1 MTGGKIVT
9 QNVGDRNSLKHRNGR
24 NSTAK
29 THKAMT
35 QSPMTLFDFLF
46 AYQWCHEAW
55 CVLAWPQVSFH
66 PSSYHPSFSHYDSTG
81 IYLLLSLRCARICYR
96 EVDHEQKNWC
106 LPHKVKT
113 MFCNGV
119 GDTKTPKAHNKLGNG
134 CRCFGAEWRGST
146 LIVTD
151 DTVLFG
157 SFYQLGLESR
167 ACARIV
173 SRETR
178 LAARIIAAFPCENA
192 RLWKSRRCRWK

>member
-1 MTGGKIVT
+1 MKK
-9 QNVGDRNSLKHRNGR
+9 D
-24 NSTAK
+24 TAK

-35 QSPMTLFDFLF
+35 QSPMTLSDFLF
-46 AYQWCHEAW
+46 AYRWCHEVL

-66 PSSYHPSFSHYDSTG
+66 PSTYHPSLSHYDSTAFTYYCHLDVHG
-81 IYLLLSLRCARICYR
+81 YAI
-96 EVDHEQKNWC
+96 EDHEQKKVTCWC
-106 LPHKVKT
+106 LPHKVKN

-157 SFYQLGLESR
+157 SFCQLGLESR

-178 LAARIIAAFPCENA
+178 LAERIIAAFPCENA